1 MNIFEIYREQI
12 INSIKT
18 LSSKNI
24 LQIPENLK
32 SINTDIPPTKFD
44 GDISSNVA
52 MVLSK
57 LNQKQPEDIASLIIN
72 EIKNDNNIENIK
84 VEKPGFINIK
94 FKKSFW
100 SQFLI
105 DVINNYKTYGINLK
119 QKKKNYLVEFV
130 SANPTGPL
138 HVGHCRGAVLGDV
151 LANLLLFNKNK
162 VKK

>member
-1 MNIFEIYREQI
+1 MNIFETYREQI
-12 INSIKT
+12 INSIKK

-32 SINTDIPPTKFD
+32 NVNTDIPPAKFD

-57 LNQKQPEDIASLIIN
+57 LNQKQPENIANLIIN
-72 EIKNDNNIENIK
+72 EIKNDKNIENIK
-84 VEKPGFINIK
+84 IEKPGFINIK

-100 SQFLI
+100 TQFLI

-119 QKKKNYLVEFV
+119 QKKKII
-130 SANPTGPL
+130 
-138 HVGHCRGAVLGDV
+138 
-151 LANLLLFNKNK
+151 
-162 VKK
+162 